1 MQFLLTVKHLIGL
14 SHITDMANEQ
24 ELKFPT
30 FECVI
35 SNTVEDYDS
44 DVEYFFLIRNYL
56 AADIFRFSISDKSW
70 ASNYARMLDYLE
82 ELANSIVELKQ
93 PPSHEFLVELAMGE
107 ELEDNTIDR
116 LKRSKDPMVANLV
129 TASTRVREMMFW
141 YVRNGK
147 NPKFAKAF
155 NPERFQGLP
164 FLRLVLTYRSISL
177 SVNKQ

>member
-1 MQFLLTVKHLIGL
+1 MPNK
-14 SHITDMANEQ
+14 E

-56 AADIFRFSISDKSW
+56 AADLSVLSMEDKAW
-70 ASNYARMLDYLE
+70 AANYIRMMDYLE
-82 ELANSIVELKQ
+82 ELADSIVEMKSS
-93 PPSHEFLVELAMGE
+93 PSHEFLVDLAMGE
-107 ELEDNTIDR
+107 ELEDNTIER
-116 LKRSKDPMVANLV
+116 LKRSGNPTVAKLV

-147 NPKFAKAF
+147 NMKFAKGF
-155 NPERFQGLP
+155 NPDRFQGLP
-164 FLRLVLTYRSISL
+164 FLRLVLTYRSVSL
-177 SVNKQ
+177 SKNKKKT